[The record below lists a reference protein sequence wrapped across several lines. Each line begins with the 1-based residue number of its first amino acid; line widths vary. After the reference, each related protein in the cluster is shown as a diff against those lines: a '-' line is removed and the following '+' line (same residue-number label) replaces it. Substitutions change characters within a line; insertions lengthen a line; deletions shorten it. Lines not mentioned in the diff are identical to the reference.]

1 MGALYIERGRRLW
14 SAAAYLLF
22 TMCVLAAVL
31 AFIFVPSLSPAWLL
45 QPTSSGW
52 MNVGMRLLLQVVA
65 FFASLVVLISGW
77 KWLFSRLLSRD
88 EFQQIAR
95 QLRTDWSEDGA

>member
-1 MGALYIERGRRLW
+1 MGLPHIERGRQLR

-31 AFIFVPSLSPAWLL
+31 ACIFVPGLLPAWLL
-45 QPTSSGW
+45 QPTSSRW
-52 MNVGMRLLLQVVA
+52 MNVGVRLLLQVVV
-65 FFASLVVLISGW
+65 FFTSLVVLISGW